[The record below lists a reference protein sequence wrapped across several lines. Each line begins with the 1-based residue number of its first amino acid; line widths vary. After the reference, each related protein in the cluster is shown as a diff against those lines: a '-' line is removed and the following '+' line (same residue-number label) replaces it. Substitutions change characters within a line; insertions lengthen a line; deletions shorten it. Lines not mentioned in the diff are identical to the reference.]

1 MMSLSTKICALTVFI
16 GLASC
21 SKKTDKEISTDELT
35 LKFTVEAAPEW
46 TALFKRSSG
55 WFGGDGIFAIPL
67 DGKDQSAS
75 QDSIL
80 FIFSDTMVGEIKED
94 SLQPGYTMINN
105 SVMILEGTEPSPD
118 KAHFLV
124 NPDKQGKPV
133 SLFVPATPKT
143 GKDEYYWLGDGFVN
157 HADNN
162 LYIFGYRIRNTND
175 GSDFPFQEMG
185 GTLISISRN
194 SKYPFTDYKQYDL
207 PFPSQLDDSLSTS
220 FGAGVLINTA
230 EAGASNPDGYI
241 YVYGIRG
248 KAKELVVA
256 RTKSEAL
263 TDFSAWQFRA
273 GNDWTGDLK
282 KATAVADSV
291 SNELSVTPVGNNQY
305 ALVYQYNGI
314 FPEIMLQAG
323 SSPAGPFGPRQKV
336 WNTSADVHGGKKFS
350 YNAKAHPA
358 ISKPGELLVSY
369 NVNSFDFAREI
380 LREPNLYRPRFIRI
394 IFNKP

>member
-1 MMSLSTKICALTVFI
+1 MTGTTSSSTTAATV
-16 GLASC
+16 A
-21 SKKTDKEISTDELT
+21 E
-35 LKFTVEAAPEW
+35 
-46 TALFKRSSG
+46 SSR
-55 WFGGDGIFAIPL
+55 D
-67 DGKDQSAS
+67 
-75 QDSIL
+75 
-80 FIFSDTMVGEIKED
+80 
-94 SLQPGYTMINN
+94 
-105 SVMILEGTEPSPD
+105 SPD